1 MAEHHYGEKSLMEI
15 SYLDQEIRKA
25 KKLVISLKGR
35 IPIDW
40 SNKDL
45 ANYYKLLATV
55 NNMDIPELLI
65 KGEA

>member
-1 MAEHHYGEKSLMEI
+1 MEI

-55 NNMDIPELLI
+55 KNMDIPELLI